1 MKKTVLL
8 ALVAVVAVSSP
19 AMAKSHYDHHHPHVY
34 REASRDHHR
43 MYREPPDYHRLD
55 RETSDRHREQG
66 EKSSSSHVHITCDMV
81 RAYVAQVGLVQARA
95 MALSAGMT
103 ASDERR
109 AKRCLESGA

>member
-8 ALVAVVAVSSP
+8 ALVVAAVSSP
-19 AMAKSHYDHHHPHVY
+19 SMAKSHYDHHHHHVY
-34 REASRDHHR
+34 RDAFRDHHR
-43 MYREPPDYHRLD
+43 AY
-55 RETSDRHREQG
+55 RETSDHHHDYGDRP
-66 EKSSSSHVHITCDMV
+66 SSSHAHITCDMV

-103 ASDERR
+103 ASEERR

>member
-1 MKKTVLL
+1 MKKTALL
-8 ALVAVVAVSSP
+8 ALIAVAVSSP
-19 AMAKSHYDHHHPHVY
+19 SMAKSHDHHYHRVY

-43 MYREPPDYHRLD
+43 GY
-55 RETSDRHREQG
+55 RETSDHHHVYRETFDHHRDYG
-66 EKSSSSHVHITCDMV
+66 EKPSGAHAHITCDAV

-103 ASDERR
+103 ASEERR